1 MEDKKKNNKFTY
13 TLKIRYNPDRD
24 EIDYIAEGIDDE
36 IDFTPIT
43 PFNID
48 KDYITFITP
57 EDMQMIKEVY
67 DIEEN

>member
-1 MEDKKKNNKFTY
+1 MDKTNKKGYMTY
-13 TLKIRYNPDRD
+13 TLKICFNEDTD
-24 EIDYIAEGIDDE
+24 EIEYIAEGIDDE

-48 KDYITFITP
+48 KDYTTFITP